1 MPQTPPFTGQLNTG
15 GYNKNLYQTKEEGY
29 PGLFYHDNNLVSG
42 SLEALIRHLVPTV
55 DYYPDVSVYI
65 LLFLLL
71 SLVASFPLQFHQ
83 RKEVKPS
90 FFLFSLRSADVLLS
104 AKVTFLCGLSLSFFL
119 ATPFPLVHQGFKV
132 STPTTHSYLL
142 FMFCN
147 VYGIVPLCEFCFG
160 VVLKLIFKHKSCVV
174 SFLFSLQRTY
184 IFTFLLSSRLFI
196 HPYELMSKV
205 CHLCMEQQ
213 RLGDPQA
220 DKVCTTKNVVVNVLG
235 LVVIIVYSVLT
246 CLSHINR

>member
-1 MPQTPPFTGQLNTG
+1 MP
-15 GYNKNLYQTKEEGY
+15 K
-29 PGLFYHDNNLVSG
+29 
-42 SLEALIRHLVPTV
+42 
-55 DYYPDVSVYI
+55 
-65 LLFLLL
+65 
-71 SLVASFPLQFHQ
+71 
-83 RKEVKPS
+83 
-90 FFLFSLRSADVLLS
+90 
-104 AKVTFLCGLSLSFFL
+104 SLSFVVFL
-119 ATPFPLVHQGFKV
+119 SV
-132 STPTTHSYLL
+132 SFLQLL
-142 FMFCN
+142 FFL
-147 VYGIVPLCEFCFG
+147 YIRDSKFQLPLLTPACYLCFVMLRYHPPCKFCFR

-220 DKVCTTKNVVVNVLG
+220 DKVCTTKQKKNPFFVVNVLG
-235 LVVIIVYSVLT
+235 LVVIIVYSVLV

>member
-1 MPQTPPFTGQLNTG
+1 
-15 GYNKNLYQTKEEGY
+15 
-29 PGLFYHDNNLVSG
+29 
-42 SLEALIRHLVPTV
+42 
-55 DYYPDVSVYI
+55 
-65 LLFLLL
+65 
-71 SLVASFPLQFHQ
+71 
-83 RKEVKPS
+83 
-90 FFLFSLRSADVLLS
+90 
-104 AKVTFLCGLSLSFFL
+104 
-119 ATPFPLVHQGFKV
+119 
-132 STPTTHSYLL
+132 
-142 FMFCN
+142 MFCN
-147 VYGIVPLCEFCFG
+147 VYGIVPLCKFCFR

-246 CLSHINR
+246 CLSHINRWEWGRLLPRSSSCWQSGQKPSRTTLGTRGWCGAWRSWPTGWPAETRSVLAVLCPHATRHRHSIETVS